1 MNILILG
8 RNHYNAYGLIRS
20 LGEKKHKIFLILW
33 QESNDWMTKSKYI
46 ENITRVSTYDDV
58 KAAIV
63 SISST
68 LSDKPVLLVTS
79 DEDADFVDANHSLLN
94 RYCITEG
101 GKFDGAMKPYRSKE
115 KMNELASELG
125 LTLPR
130 TWELADKTALPA
142 DLSYPVLVKA
152 VESFGNWKSA
162 MKRCDSEQEL
172 KAHLSGVSDKFFPL
186 IAQEFIEKEYELL
199 LLGCAKDDE
208 VCIPVGHKKIRF
220 YPHQYS
226 ASCYSLSVEV
236 ASDTIIAAIAEKI
249 KNFVRKI
256 GYTGMFSAELL
267 FAQGKYYF
275 LEVNLRNDATNIV
288 STRCGY
294 NLPDLLCRWL
304 KNEHVDMGS
313 FRYKRADYINPYLD
327 AHSLLAGNVPVFTW
341 LKQMTHV
348 GANNLFDRRDM
359 MPFISFCSNI
369 IRRK

>member
-1 MNILILG
+1 
-8 RNHYNAYGLIRS
+8 
-20 LGEKKHKIFLILW
+20 
-33 QESNDWMTKSKYI
+33 MTKSKYI

-58 KAAIV
+58 KAAVV

-68 LSDKPVLLVTS
+68 LSDKPVLLVTN

-130 TWELADKTALPA
+130 TWELADKTTLPA

-172 KAHLSGVSDKFFPL
+172 KAHLGGVSDKFFPL

-208 VCIPVGHKKIRF
+208 VCIPVGHKKIRC
-220 YPHQYS
+220 YPYQYS
-226 ASCYSLSVEV
+226 ATSYSISVEV
-236 ASDTIIAAIAEKI
+236 ASDHAIADISEKI
-249 KNFVRKI
+249 KNFVRKV
-256 GYTGMFSAELL
+256 GYTGMFSAEFLY
-267 FAQGKYYF
+267 AKGHYYF

-294 NLPDLLCRWL
+294 NLPDLLCHWL

-313 FRYKRADYINPYLD
+313 FRYKRADYINLVSD
-327 AHSLLAGNVPVFTW
+327 LHQLKLRKVSAFRW
-341 LKQMTHV
+341 LKQMAHV
-348 GANNLFDRRDM
+348 GANNQFDRRDM
-359 MPFISFCSNI
+359 MPFISFI
-369 IRRK
+369 ARKISRH